1 MQTALFTTPAPQIA
15 HMPFCVSASDRNAAK
30 EITALHYSI
39 HPTPFGDALIASTE
53 SGICA
58 LHFTD
63 TDENLLEALAQQ
75 YHKAVLK
82 AAPLPDHALAAGWIS
97 GNLPQKPVPL
107 HLFGSSFQ
115 VQVWQALLEIPAGE
129 TCTYGQLAARLG
141 LSAGAARAVGSAVG
155 QNPIAV
161 LIPCH
166 RVVGSTGK
174 LTGFRWGL
182 QRKQQLLQA
191 EINSQ

>member
-1 MQTALFTTPAPQIA
+1 MQTVLFTTPAPQIA
-15 HMPFCVSASDRNAAK
+15 HMPCCVIASDRNAAK

-82 AAPLPDHALAAGWIS
+82 AAILPEHTLAAGWIS
-97 GNLPQKPVPL
+97 GNLPPKTIPL
-107 HLFGSSFQ
+107 HLSGSPFQ
-115 VQVWQALLEIPAGE
+115 LQVWQTLLEIPAGT

-174 LTGFRWGL
+174 LTGFRWGVE
-182 QRKQQLLQA
+182 RKKQLLLA
-191 EINSQ
+191 EMNS

>member
-1 MQTALFTTPAPQIA
+1 MQTVLFTTPAPQIA
-15 HMPFCVSASDRNAAK
+15 HMPCCVIASDRNAAK

-75 YHKAVLK
+75 YPKAVLK
-82 AAPLPDHALAAGWIS
+82 AATLPEHALAAGWIS
-97 GNLPQKPVPL
+97 GNLPLKTVPL
-107 HLFGSSFQ
+107 HLSGSSFQ
-115 VQVWQALLEIPAGE
+115 LQVWQALLEIPAGE
-129 TCTYGQLAARLG
+129 TCTYGQLATRLG
-141 LSAGAARAVGSAVG
+141 LSATAARAVGTVVG
-155 QNPIAV
+155 QNAIAV

-182 QRKQQLLQA
+182 QRKQQLLLA
-191 EINSQ
+191 ELNS

>member
-15 HMPFCVSASDRNAAK
+15 QMPFCVIASDRNVAK

-63 TDENLLEALAQQ
+63 TNENLLEALAQQ
-75 YHKAVLK
+75 YPKAVLK
-82 AAPLPDHALAAGWIS
+82 PAPLPEHALAADWIS
-97 GNLPQKPVPL
+97 GNLPQKTIPL
-107 HLFGSSFQ
+107 HLSGSPFQ
-115 VQVWQALLEIPAGE
+115 LQVWQALLEIPVGE

-141 LSAGAARAVGSAVG
+141 LPVTAARAVGNAVG

-166 RVVGSTGK
+166 RVVGSAGK
-174 LTGFRWGL
+174 LTGFRWGVE
-182 QRKQQLLQA
+182 RKKQLLLA
-191 EINSQ
+191 EWK